1 MFYKPSFLKVDTQL
15 FVQVRNLFDTVQEVN
30 VYSDTGRADE
40 SVQLELFRRA
50 NTAVGGLNT
59 LDEFFYQQG
68 NFGAPRRISIGLNYR
83 F

>member
-1 MFYKPSFLKVDTQL
+1 MYYKPSFLKANAQL
-15 FVQVRNLFDTVQEVN
+15 FVQVRNLLDTVQEVN

-40 SVQLELFRRA
+40 SVQLELFRRSG
-50 NTAVGGLNT
+50 TAVGGLNT

-68 NFGAPRRISIGLNYR
+68 NFGAPRRINLGINYR